1 MCIRDRDWNETKTE
15 YGAVRYKNVG
25 YAKIRALI
33 EDDSEAIFT
42 PCTYK
47 IKNVETHEGVHFPIE
62 EISSFRGR
70 FCEHTRTGE
79 AVIAQG
85 KVERVTDDR
94 QNREY
99 FRLLLGNKPS
109 DFMVLA

>member
-1 MCIRDRDWNETKTE
+1 MRFVKDWNEIKAE
-15 YGAVRYKNVG
+15 YGAIRYKNVG
-25 YAKIRALI
+25 YAKIKAVA

-42 PCTYK
+42 PCSYK
-47 IKNVETHEGVHFPIE
+47 IKNVETIEGVRFPIE
-62 EISSFRGR
+62 EIASFRGR
-70 FCEHTRTGE
+70 FCEQARTGE

-85 KVERVTDDR
+85 KVERVMDNW

-109 DFMVLA
+109 DYMILA